1 MKKVLIFA
9 SVALFVLLAPFLL
22 MANVA
27 LAATSTGPLVQASF
41 SANPVTATPG
51 NDGYIQMTLKNAGD
65 AATGSIKLS
74 SVSMDSNI
82 IPSGTWIGDLSLL
95 GAGDSV
101 TSLFKFTVSGSTPSG
116 LYTVTFNI
124 NYGADSTSRT
134 INPNAIINVQT
145 PSIMELSSINPSS
158 LQPGDK
164 INLTFTIT
172 NKGSSPVANAVFTWT
187 SSGNAILP
195 LGSGNRVLIPSIG
208 SGADYKIPVEVSVSP
223 SAAPGVYPLGITI
236 QYSDKSGTNQTINSV
251 AGIKISGETDFDV
264 VAQDSSAGSTTLAVA
279 NIGANAGQ
287 SVIVSIP
294 SQENFRAVGTSS
306 SVVGNLN
313 TGDYTLATFQL
324 APATRTANISSPAR
338 IPANFSSGN
347 NENLVVEI
355 SYTDALGIRRTV
367 QKNVML
373 SAAAAAGNF
382 TGTRSATQHGATQ
395 TNGSGGLIYII
406 IGAGGIVAIVAFFK
420 IRKMRKTRKSEKK

>member
-1 MKKVLIFA
+1 MKKDLVFA
-9 SVALFVLLAPFLL
+9 SLMLAILLA
-22 MANVA
+22 ANTA
-27 LAATSTGPLVQASF
+27 LAAEPLVQASF
-41 SANPVTATPG
+41 SSNPVTATPG
-51 NDGYIQMTLKNAGD
+51 NDGYIQMILKNAGTV
-65 AATGSIKLS
+65 ATGNIKIS

-82 IPSGTWIGDLSLL
+82 ITSGTWIGDLSPL

-101 TSLFKFTVSGSTPSG
+101 ASLFKFTVSSNAPSG
-116 LYTVTFNI
+116 LYPVTFYI
-124 NYGADSTSRT
+124 NYGVDSTSRT
-134 INPNAIINVQT
+134 INPNAIINVQS
-145 PSIMELSSINPSS
+145 PSVLELTSIDPSS
-158 LQPGDK
+158 LKPGDK

-172 NKGSSPVANAVFTWT
+172 NKGSNPVSNAVFTWT

-195 LGSGNRVLIPSIG
+195 LGSDNRMLMPSIG

-223 SAAPGVYPLGITI
+223 SAAPGVYPLSITL

-251 AGIKISGETDFDV
+251 AGIKISGDTNFDV

-294 SQENFRAVGTSS
+294 SQENFRVVGTSS

-313 TGDYTLATFQL
+313 AGDYTLATFQL
-324 APATRTANISSPAR
+324 APARA
-338 IPANFSSGN
+338 ANFSAGG
-347 NENLVVEI
+347 ENLVVEI
-355 SYTDALGIRRTV
+355 SYTDALGVRRIV

-373 SAAAAAGNF
+373 NAAAAAGNF
-382 TGTRSATQHGATQ
+382 TGIRSAQQRGTAQ
-395 TNGSGGLIYII
+395 TNGSGGLTYII
-406 IGAGGIVAIVAFFK
+406 IGVVGIVAIVAFFK

>member
-1 MKKVLIFA
+1 MKKFLIFA
-9 SVALFVLLAPFLL
+9 SVMLAVLFVPFLL
-22 MANVA
+22 MANAA
-27 LAATSTGPLVQASF
+27 LAATSTGPLVQATF

-65 AATGSIKLS
+65 SATGSIKIT

-82 IPSGTWIGDLSLL
+82 IPSGTWIGDLSPL

-101 TSLFKFTVSGSTPSG
+101 TSLFKFTVSGSAPSG
-116 LYTVTFNI
+116 LYPVTFNI
-124 NYGADSTSRT
+124 DYGASSTT
-134 INPNAIINVQT
+134 NEINPNAIINVQT
-145 PSIMELSSINPSS
+145 PSILELSSISPSS
-158 LQPGDK
+158 LKPGDN
-164 INLTFTIT
+164 ISLTFTIT
-172 NKGSSPVANAVFTWT
+172 NKGSNPVSNAVFTWT

-195 LGSGNRVLIPSIG
+195 LGSDNRVLISSIA

-223 SAAPGVYPLGITI
+223 SAAPGVYPLSITI

-251 AGIKISGETDFDV
+251 SGIEISGETDFDV
-264 VAQDSSAGSTTLAVA
+264 VAQDSTAGSTTLAVA

-294 SQENFRAVGTSS
+294 NQENFRAVGTSD

-313 TGDYTLATFQL
+313 AGDYTLATFQL
-324 APATRTANISSPAR
+324 APARAANISSSNRNAFN
-338 IPANFSSGN
+338 ISSGS

-355 SYTDALGIRRTV
+355 SYTDVLGVRRTI

-382 TGTRSATQHGATQ
+382 TGTRNAAQRGVAQ
-395 TNGSGGLIYII
+395 TGGSGGLTYII
-406 IGAGGIVAIVAFFK
+406 IGVVGIAAIVAFFK
-420 IRKMRKTRKSEKK
+420 IRKMRKTGKSEKK